1 MEPPRR
7 PRVPC
12 DIPGSL
18 SLQVMHGDKAAA
30 ESVTAA
36 RHYSVPY
43 GRSAASRAVEFAGA
57 GMVTA
62 RRRGGEG
69 DGGVKESRRRGMDV
83 GEEPGLRTSGA
94 ENAKHG

>member
-12 DIPGSL
+12 DIPRSL
-18 SLQVMHGDKAAA
+18 SLQVMHGDNAAA

-36 RHYSVPY
+36 GHYSMPY
-43 GRSAASRAVEFAGA
+43 GGRAASGAEDFAGA
-57 GMVTA
+57 GMVAA

-69 DGGVKESRRRGMDV
+69 DGGV
-83 GEEPGLRTSGA
+83 
-94 ENAKHG
+94 N